1 MGVIA
6 EANCTMM
13 AVPCLQLRTS
23 NLYELLLDI
32 CGVIVISPSNNVV
45 SPTAFNL
52 YRFSPLRRC
61 PEILNADYT
70 FQGLSL
76 LTKARKSNY
85 SFRLHPLHY
94 GLRLRKMSMLTAH
107 PQHASFDHIKMIR
120 DQILILLICND
131 NN

>member
-1 MGVIA
+1 VDVIA

-45 SPTAFNL
+45 SLTAFNL

-85 SFRLHPLHY
+85 SFRLDPLHY
-94 GLRLRKMSMLTAH
+94 DLQLGKMSMLTAH
-107 PQHASFDHIKMIR
+107 SQHASSDHTKMIQ